1 MQTILGAGGVIGIE
15 LAKHLPQYTNHIRL
29 VNRNPKQVNPNDEL
43 FKADLLNPN
52 DVLKAVEG
60 SEVVYLT
67 VGLPYST
74 QVWQKDWETVMRNTI
89 NACKTHNAK
98 LVFFDNVYMY
108 GKVKGEMT
116 EETPLHP
123 TSEKGKVRAT
133 LVQMLRDEI
142 ATGKLTASIAR
153 SADFYGPNSNTSV
166 MTILAFQNVAKG
178 KKAQL
183 LLTDSQK
190 HSYTYTPDAGK
201 YTALLGNTP
210 DAYNQEWH
218 LPTAKP
224 AITGKEFIQIMADA
238 TGTKPNYMVVPKWM
252 LSIIGWFVKD
262 IKESME
268 MLYQYEG
275 DYIFNSDKFES
286 YFNVKPTSYN
296 AGIRATVEFYKN
308 RMQ

>member
-1 MQTILGAGGVIGIE
+1 MQTILGAGGVIGVE
-15 LAKHLPQYTNHIRL
+15 LAKHLPQYTQHIRL
-29 VNRNPKQVNPNDEL
+29 VNRNPKQVNPTDEL

-67 VGLPYST
+67 AGLPYRT

-108 GKVKGEMT
+108 GKVNGEMT

-123 TSEKGKVRAT
+123 TSKKGQVRT
-133 LVQMLRDEI
+133 KLVQMLRDEI
-142 ATGKLTASIAR
+142 ATGKLTATIAR
-153 SADFYGPNSNTSV
+153 SADFYGPDSTKSV
-166 MTILAFQNVAKG
+166 MTALVFQNVNKG

-183 LLTDSQK
+183 LLTDSLK

-201 YTALLGNTP
+201 FTALLGNTP
-210 DAYNQEWH
+210 NAYNQEWH

-224 AITGKEFIQIMADA
+224 AITGKEFMQIVAD
-238 TGTKPNYMVVPKWM
+238 TMGTKPNYMVVPKWM
-252 LSIIGWFVKD
+252 LGIIGWFVKD

-268 MLYQYEG
+268 MLYQFEA
-275 DYIFNSDKFES
+275 DYIFNSDKFEKH
-286 YFNVKPTSYN
+286 FNVQPTPYHE
-296 AGIRATVEFYKN
+296 GIKTTLEFYKN
-308 RMQ
+308 SK

>member
-1 MQTILGAGGVIGIE
+1 MQTILGAGGIIGIE

-123 TSEKGKVRAT
+123 TSEKGKVRAK

-296 AGIRATVEFYKN
+296 AGIKATVEFYKN
-308 RMQ
+308 RV

>member
-116 EETPLHP
+116 EKTPLHP
-123 TSEKGKVRAT
+123 TSEKGKVRAK

-296 AGIRATVEFYKN
+296 AGIKATVEFYKN
-308 RMQ
+308 RV

>member
-29 VNRNPKQVNPNDEL
+29 VNRNPKQVNPTDEL

-67 VGLPYST
+67 VGLPYSIE
-74 QVWQKDWETVMRNTI
+74 VWQKDWETVMRNTI

-123 TSEKGKVRAT
+123 TSEKGKVRAK

>member
-29 VNRNPKQVNPNDEL
+29 VNRNPKQVNPTDEL

-67 VGLPYST
+67 VGLPYRT
-74 QVWQKDWETVMRNTI
+74 EVWQRDWETVMRNTI

-108 GKVKGEMT
+108 GKMKGEMT

-123 TSEKGKVRAT
+123 TSKKGKVRT
-133 LVQMLRDEI
+133 KLVQMLRDEI
-142 ATGKLTASIAR
+142 ATGKLTATIAR
-153 SADFYGPNSNTSV
+153 SADFYGSDSNTSV

-201 YTALLGNTP
+201 FTALLGNTP

-224 AITGKEFIQIMADA
+224 TITGKEFMQIMADA
-238 TGTKPNYMVVPKWM
+238 MSTKPNYMVVPKWM
-252 LSIIGWFVKD
+252 LGIIGWFVKD

-275 DYIFNSDKFES
+275 DYIFNSDKFEN
-286 YFNVKPTSYN
+286 YFNVKPTPYSE
-296 AGIRATVEFYKN
+296 GIKTTVEFYKN
-308 RMQ
+308 AK

>member
-67 VGLPYST
+67 VGLPYRIE
-74 QVWQKDWETVMRNTI
+74 VWQKDWETVMRNTI

-123 TSEKGKVRAT
+123 TSEKGKVRAK
-133 LVQMLRDEI
+133 LVQMLHDEI

>member
-1 MQTILGAGGVIGIE
+1 MQTILGAGGIIGIE

-123 TSEKGKVRAT
+123 TSEKGKVRAK
-133 LVQMLRDEI
+133 LV
-142 ATGKLTASIAR
+142 
-153 SADFYGPNSNTSV
+153 
-166 MTILAFQNVAKG
+166 
-178 KKAQL
+178 
-183 LLTDSQK
+183 
-190 HSYTYTPDAGK
+190 
-201 YTALLGNTP
+201 
-210 DAYNQEWH
+210 
-218 LPTAKP
+218 
-224 AITGKEFIQIMADA
+224 
-238 TGTKPNYMVVPKWM
+238 
-252 LSIIGWFVKD
+252 
-262 IKESME
+262 
-268 MLYQYEG
+268 
-275 DYIFNSDKFES
+275 
-286 YFNVKPTSYN
+286 
-296 AGIRATVEFYKN
+296 
-308 RMQ
+308 

>member
-1 MQTILGAGGVIGIE
+1 MLR
-15 LAKHLPQYTNHIRL
+15 K
-29 VNRNPKQVNPNDEL
+29 
-43 FKADLLNPN
+43 
-52 DVLKAVEG
+52 
-60 SEVVYLT
+60 
-67 VGLPYST
+67 
-74 QVWQKDWETVMRNTI
+74 
-89 NACKTHNAK
+89 
-98 LVFFDNVYMY
+98 
-108 GKVKGEMT
+108 
-116 EETPLHP
+116 
-123 TSEKGKVRAT
+123 

>member
-1 MQTILGAGGVIGIE
+1 MQTILGAGGIIGIE

-29 VNRNPKQVNPNDEL
+29 VNRNPKQVNPTDEL

-67 VGLPYST
+67 VGLPYRIE
-74 QVWQKDWETVMRNTI
+74 VWQKDWEIVMRNTI
-89 NACKTHNAK
+89 NACNSHNAK

-108 GKVKGEMT
+108 GKVNGEMT

-123 TSEKGKVRAT
+123 TSEKGKVRT
-133 LVQMLRDEI
+133 KLVQMLRDEI
-142 ATGKLTASIAR
+142 AKGQLTATIAR
-153 SADFYGPNSNTSV
+153 SADFYGPASNTSV
-166 MTILAFQNVAKG
+166 MSILAFQNAAKG

-183 LLTDSQK
+183 LLTDSLK

-201 YTALLGNTP
+201 FTALLGNTP

-224 AITGKEFIQIMADA
+224 ITGKEFMQIMADA

-268 MLYQYEG
+268 MLYQYEV
-275 DYIFNSDKFES
+275 DYIFNSDKFEN
-286 YFNVKPTSYN
+286 YFNVKPTPYSE
-296 AGIRATVEFYKN
+296 GIKTTLEFYKKYS
-308 RMQ
+308 

>member
-1 MQTILGAGGVIGIE
+1 MQTILGAGGIIGIE

-74 QVWQKDWETVMRNTI
+74 QVWQEDWETVMRNTI

-123 TSEKGKVRAT
+123 TSEKGKVRAK

-296 AGIRATVEFYKN
+296 AGIKATVEFYKN
-308 RMQ
+308 RV

>member
-29 VNRNPKQVNPNDEL
+29 VNRNPKQVNPTDEL

-67 VGLPYST
+67 VGLPYRT
-74 QVWQKDWETVMRNTI
+74 EVWERDWETVMRNTI

-108 GKVKGEMT
+108 GKVNGEMT
-116 EETPLHP
+116 EETQLHP
-123 TSEKGKVRAT
+123 TSKKGKVRT
-133 LVQMLRDEI
+133 KLVQILRDEI
-142 ATGKLTASIAR
+142 AKGQLTATIAR
-153 SADFYGPNSNTSV
+153 SADFYGPDSNTSV
-166 MTILAFQNVAKG
+166 MTILAFQNVTKG

-201 YTALLGNTP
+201 FTALLGNTP

-224 AITGKEFIQIMADA
+224 TITGKEFMQIMADA
-238 TGTKPNYMVVPKWM
+238 MSTKPNYMVVPKWM
-252 LSIIGWFVKD
+252 LGIIGWFVKD

-275 DYIFNSDKFES
+275 DYIFNSDKFEN
-286 YFNVKPTSYN
+286 YFNVKPTPYSE
-296 AGIRATVEFYKN
+296 GIKTTVEFYKKAK
-308 RMQ
+308 